1 MLRSILLTGAAG
13 ALGRRLRPALRQ
25 GFAQLRLSDIAPV
38 EEAEENEEIVPCDLR
53 DAEAVE
59 RLVSGMDAIVHFG
72 GSLSRNDWGSVM
84 EVNIAGTYNLY
95 EAARR
100 QGVLR
105 VVYASSNHV
114 IGMYPR
120 SEQIDLDAP
129 LRPDSLYG
137 VSKCFGESLSRY
149 YWDKYGIESACLRI
163 GSALARP
170 NDERSLATWLSYDD
184 LDQLVL
190 RCLTTP
196 HLGWTALYGVSDNDR
211 SWWDNGKAGYVGFRP
226 HDNAEDF
233 AAEVAGSASAL
244 DPADPAL
251 FFQGGARSSHDYV
264 DEAARAKARRE
275 RQAKP

>member
-1 MLRSILLTGAAG
+1 MFNSVLLTGAAG
-13 ALGRRLRPALRQ
+13 ALGRQLRPALRRAFKQ
-25 GFAQLRLSDIAPV
+25 VRLSDVAAV
-38 EEAEENEEIVPCDLR
+38 EPAGENEEVVPCDLR
-53 DAEAVE
+53 DAAAVE
-59 RLVSGMDAIVHFG
+59 QLVSGMDAIVHFG

-100 QGVLR
+100 QNVLR

-137 VSKCFGESLSRY
+137 VSKCFGEALSRY

-163 GSALARP
+163 GSALAKP
-170 NDERSLATWLSYDD
+170 NDERSLATWLSLED

-226 HDNAEDF
+226 RDNAESF
-233 AAEVAGSASAL
+233 AVEVTGSASPL
-244 DPADPAL
+244 DPADPAV

-264 DEAARAKARRE
+264 DEAARAKLRRE
-275 RQAKP
+275 RQPKP